1 MMAERVSRVSFA
13 PDVRP
18 STGSRRTVTSRAFH
32 TPIVPP
38 IPDRKWDISQ
48 YCTLNSEPDE
58 SLSPTQTKGP
68 QTLSVGDIQARLAG
82 RETSSRSSVDAVI
95 PALRLMRTSEPSPGS
110 PGEDEPELLFSAQ
123 SATFPAIPSPTHS
136 PHSAEPASA
145 MSTFMP
151 MQPMPA
157 NMMSPDDMLRAYAE
171 CCAAGGSGIM
181 GGPTVPSPAYT
192 GASAQGGM
200 RTLYSPTH
208 SLAGTN
214 DRSTKRT
221 TMGSQFADEDAYTGK
236 L

>member
-1 MMAERVSRVSFA
+1 MMAERVSRVSFG

-48 YCTLNSEPDE
+48 SSTPNSEPDE
-58 SLSPTQTKGP
+58 FLSPTQTKGP
-68 QTLSVGDIQARLAG
+68 QTLSVGDIQAR
-82 RETSSRSSVDAVI
+82 
-95 PALRLMRTSEPSPGS
+95 
-110 PGEDEPELLFSAQ
+110 EDEPELLFSAQ

-151 MQPMPA
+151 MQPMPT
-157 NMMSPDDMLRAYAE
+157 NMISPDDMLRAYAE
-171 CCAAGGSGIM
+171 CRAAGGSGIM

-192 GASAQGGM
+192 GAGAQGGM